1 MGAVIECRTDLE
13 KLLKILGHYER
24 LERST
29 GYHSIDYGDFT
40 EYLTFYETFVCEEE
54 TVDLYWNY
62 LKQLGLLVEIGGS
75 HYLNMGRL
83 CQFCSMHKLDIFVEC
98 AEVMDEYN
106 LSRDEDR
113 VLGFIRNTGRLGASV
128 QKIKR
133 LSLEAG
139 IDLEEVPGIID
150 RLMSLGLVLRT
161 EDEFLR
167 AVPGLR
173 CRSTVCGNGR
183 REGSPKK
190 VYTEGWKY
198 VLKLIKDS
206 GHQGVS
212 FEGLL
217 HMCTVKLIGR
227 DELRGILKELD
238 AYALIYFTKN
248 TYKAI

>member
-150 RLMSLGLVLRT
+150 RLMSLGLVHRT
-161 EDEFLR
+161 EDEFFR
-167 AVPGLR
+167 AVPRLRCNGVCGSGESPIKVYVEGLR
-173 CRSTVCGNGR
+173 
-183 REGSPKK
+183 
-190 VYTEGWKY
+190 Y
-198 VLKLIKDS
+198 VMKLLSDNDP
-206 GHQGVS
+206 QGLT
-212 FEGLL
+212 FESLL
-217 HMCTVKLIGR
+217 RMCAVKLIGCE
-227 DELRGILKELD
+227 ELRDILKELD
-238 AYALIYFTKN
+238 RNALIYRRDN
-248 TYKAI
+248 TYRKI